1 MNDVTNTIKT
11 NNIEDLSY
19 FLPGNRN
26 GVLLIHGLT
35 GTPNEM
41 RILAKGLNRAGF
53 SVYAVQLA
61 GHCGSE
67 ADLNQTTWQDWYKSV
82 EAGADYLAKQVD
94 NLFVA
99 GLSMGAL
106 LALKLAADRPQQIK
120 GVGVFGATFR
130 YDGWSMPFWAKK
142 LFFLLVLLKRL
153 GLFQKV
159 SFIEKP
165 PYGLKDERIRAT
177 VSESM
182 LSGDSA
188 AAGLAGNPFPAL
200 AEMQLLAKTVRKQLP
215 QVTTPCLIMHAKNDD
230 IANIN
235 TNARLVEKSV
245 SGPTTLIA
253 LENSYHMITID
264 SERREVI
271 RAASAFFEGIANQN
285 NSTVS
290 SNDNKE
296 DS

>member
-1 MNDVTNTIKT
+1 MDTIA
-11 NNIEDLSY
+11 DLSY

-41 RILAKGLNRAGF
+41 RILAKGLNRVGF

-61 GHCGSE
+61 GHCGNE
-67 ADLNQTTWQDWYKSV
+67 ADLNRTTWQDWYKSV
-82 EAGADYLAKQVD
+82 EAGADYLASQVD

-99 GLSMGAL
+99 GLSMGSL
-106 LALKLAADRPQQIK
+106 LALKLAADRPKQVK
-120 GVGVFGATFR
+120 GVGVFGVTFR

-142 LFFLLVLLKRL
+142 LFFLLVWLKKWH
-153 GLFQKV
+153 LFQKV

-200 AEMQLLAKTVRKQLP
+200 AEMQLLAKVVRKQLP
-215 QVTTPCLIMHAKNDD
+215 DVVAPCLIMHARHDD
-230 IANIN
+230 IADIN
-235 TNARLVEKSV
+235 TNARLVEKNV

-271 RAASAFFEGIANQN
+271 KAASAFFENIANQN
-285 NSTVS
+285 GSHTTTLS
-290 SNDNKE
+290 HDQKE
-296 DS
+296 DT

>member
-1 MNDVTNTIKT
+1 MIQ
-11 NNIEDLSY
+11 ESSY

-53 SVYAVQLA
+53 TVYAMQLA
-61 GHCGSE
+61 GHCGDE
-67 ADLNQTTWQDWYKSV
+67 ADLCKTTWQDWYKSV
-82 EAGADYLAKQVD
+82 EEAADFLASKTD
-94 NLFVA
+94 NIFVA

-106 LALKLAADRPQQIK
+106 LGLKLAADRPKQIK
-120 GVGVFGATFR
+120 GVGVLGVTFS

-142 LFFLLVLLKRL
+142 FFFLLVLFKKL
-153 GLFQKV
+153 GIFQKT

-177 VSESM
+177 VSASM

-200 AEMQLLAKTVRKQLP
+200 AEMQLLAKITRTVLP
-215 QVTTPCLIMHAKNDD
+215 QVTSPCLIMHSGNDD
-230 IANIN
+230 IANID
-235 TNARLVEKSV
+235 TNARVVEKNV
-245 SGPTTLIA
+245 SGLTKLVV
-253 LENSYHMITID
+253 LNDSYHLITID
-264 SERREVI
+264 RQRREVI
-271 RAASAFFEGIANQN
+271 KECVAFFNAQLPLSEQN
-285 NSTVS
+285 PID
-290 SNDNKE
+290 NDQVDE
-296 DS
+296 DHE